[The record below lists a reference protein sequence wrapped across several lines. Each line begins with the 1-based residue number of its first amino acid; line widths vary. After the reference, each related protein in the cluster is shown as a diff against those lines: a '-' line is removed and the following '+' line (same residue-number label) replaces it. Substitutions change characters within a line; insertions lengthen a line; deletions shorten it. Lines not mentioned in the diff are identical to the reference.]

1 MFRKAGQRIIGEG
14 RYGQVFENPIPNRV
28 TKVMEDPHAM
38 VDEVAMQRAAAE
50 MNLAPAV
57 TDSGMNEDG
66 MPSIEMRDVRGN
78 FERHGEEVRGFPEGM
93 DAVRVNQQLGQLA
106 LNNIY
111 LGDRHNNNVFY
122 NKMTGRPRQID
133 FGISHKVEGYDK
145 VQALTNATS
154 DGFEAAGIP
163 EMGDMLRG
171 IVFDYL
177 EGGQINEAMD
187 VAKQGFSRLQK
198 IKEINPRVSGGIDVI

>member
-1 MFRKAGQRIIGEG
+1 MFRKAGQRMIGEG
-14 RYGQVFENPIPNRV
+14 RYGQVFENPIPGRV

-38 VDEVAMQRAAAE
+38 VDEANMQRAAAKLG
-50 MNLAPAV
+50 LAPAV
-57 TDSGMNEDG
+57 TDSGMNADG
-66 MPSIEMRDVRGN
+66 MPSIEMRDLRDN
-78 FERHGEEVRGFPEGM
+78 FKRHGEKARGFPEGM

-106 LNNIY
+106 LNDIY

-154 DGFEAAGIP
+154 EGFEAAGIP
-163 EMGDMLRG
+163 EMSDILRG
-171 IVFDYL
+171 IVYDHL
-177 EGGQINEAMD
+177 EGGQIDEAYD
-187 VAKQGFSRLQK
+187 VARQGFSRLQK
-198 IKEINPRVSGGIDVI
+198 IKKITSR